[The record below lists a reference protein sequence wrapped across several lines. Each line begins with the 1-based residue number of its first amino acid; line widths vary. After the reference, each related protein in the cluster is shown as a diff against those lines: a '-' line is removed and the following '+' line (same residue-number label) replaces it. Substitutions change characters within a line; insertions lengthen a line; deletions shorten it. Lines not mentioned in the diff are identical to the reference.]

1 MSTVQGAPVLEAARR
16 ARQHA
21 TVVASLAAVV
31 PTVLAAQGMA
41 ALAMDVLGFSLIAA
55 VALAGFLELALISSA
70 LLARASALAGRPGA
84 FCVVHTLGPERATV
98 LAVVPDAE
106 SVPDREGEAT
116 EVGLAMCPA
125 DYRLPSR

>member
-1 MSTVQGAPVLEAARR
+1 MREAREAGARYIVLD
-16 ARQHA
+16 
-21 TVVASLAAVV
+21 L
-31 PTVLAAQGMA
+31 LDAQ
-41 ALAMDVLGFSLIAA
+41 SYRY
-55 VALAGFLELALISSA
+55 
-70 LLARASALAGRPGA
+70 LLPALAGRPGA

-116 EVGLAMCPA
+116 EVGLAMCPP